1 MGMVVAKLIKKHI
14 ICCFD
19 VSRQQYV
26 SLIPIFKGK
35 PYKILGSRRT
45 IMLSK
50 HGEIPTCEGAMPSIR
65 WGKPM
70 LSSNEKPCKTTRK
83 PTNYSYGKAST
94 CEGKKKNTLDK
105 VGKVKHIL
113 S

>member
-1 MGMVVAKLIKKHI
+1 
-14 ICCFD
+14 
-19 VSRQQYV
+19 
-26 SLIPIFKGK
+26 
-35 PYKILGSRRT
+35 
-45 IMLSK
+45 MLSK

-70 LSSNEKPCKTTRK
+70 LSSNEKPCKMARK

>member
-1 MGMVVAKLIKKHI
+1 
-14 ICCFD
+14 
-19 VSRQQYV
+19 
-26 SLIPIFKGK
+26 
-35 PYKILGSRRT
+35 
-45 IMLSK
+45 
-50 HGEIPTCEGAMPSIR
+50 
-65 WGKPM
+65 M
-70 LSSNEKPCKTTRK
+70 LSSNEKPCKMARK

>member
-1 MGMVVAKLIKKHI
+1 
-14 ICCFD
+14 
-19 VSRQQYV
+19 
-26 SLIPIFKGK
+26 
-35 PYKILGSRRT
+35 
-45 IMLSK
+45 MLSK

-70 LSSNEKPCKTTRK
+70 LSSNEKPCETVGK
-83 PTNYSYGKAST
+83 PTNYSNGKAST
-94 CEGKKKNTLDK
+94 CEGKKKNTLNK